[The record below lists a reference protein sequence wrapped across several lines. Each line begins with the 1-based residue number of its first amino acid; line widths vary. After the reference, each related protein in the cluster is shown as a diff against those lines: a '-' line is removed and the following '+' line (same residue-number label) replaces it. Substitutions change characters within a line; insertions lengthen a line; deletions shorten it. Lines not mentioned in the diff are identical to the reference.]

1 KDVLPMEGTSGE
13 TGFSFRFSDNLF
25 EDGWGTNEDG
35 FDELHDLFKA
45 QNLLS
50 FPKPSKLLSKL
61 VLAATREDKDA
72 LVLDFF
78 AGSGTTAHG
87 VWALNAQDQGTR
99 RVVVVQLP
107 EPLDPQNDT
116 QSAAAAYCDHIGKPR
131 TIAELTKE
139 RLRRAAAKIKA
150 DNPLFAGD
158 TGFRVFK
165 LDHSNIRAW
174 NPNPADL
181 EASLFDHQDHLLEGR
196 SEADVLYELLLKL
209 GLDLCVPIEQR
220 TIAGREVHSVGGG
233 VLMTCL
239 AEQITRE
246 QVEPLAQGIID
257 WHKELAPAGDTTC
270 VFRDSAFENDVA
282 KTNLA
287 AILEQHGIQNVRSL
301 CGARRCSLMCPIACH
316 WIIWT
321 TACCCRW
328 LGRPTPRSP
337 DMTVCY
343 RAFPTRR

>member
-1 KDVLPMEGTSGE
+1 MDNETRILRKIYLADQDGRTPENLWSAEFAGTTRQANAE
-13 TGFSFRFSDNLF
+13 LKELF
-25 EDGWGTNEDG
+25 DSPP
-35 FDELHDLFKA
+35 FDT
-45 QNLLS
+45 
-50 FPKPSKLLSKL
+50 PKPISLGQRILSL
-61 VLAATREDKDA
+61 TTAGAENDIIV
-72 LVLDFF
+72 DFF
-78 AGSGTTAHG
+78 AGSGTTGHA
-87 VWALNAQDQGTR
+87 VLAQNASDGGKR
-99 RVVVVQLP
+99 RYILVQLP
-107 EPLDPQNDT
+107 EPLDLENKEQRT
-116 QSAAAAYCDHIGKPR
+116 AAEFCDQLRKPR

-150 DNPLFAGD
+150 DNPMFTGD

-233 VLMTCL
+233 VLMACL
-239 AEQITRE
+239 AEQITGE

-301 CGARRCSLMCPIACH
+301 
-316 WIIWT
+316 
-321 TACCCRW
+321 
-328 LGRPTPRSP
+328 
-337 DMTVCY
+337 
-343 RAFPTRR
+343 

>member
-1 KDVLPMEGTSGE
+1 LINP
-13 TGFSFRFSDNLF
+13 
-25 EDGWGTNEDG
+25 
-35 FDELHDLFKA
+35 KA
-45 QNLLS
+45 KGA
-50 FPKPSKLLSKL
+50 KPAVAFLEKLK
-61 VLAATREDKDA
+61 RPC
-72 LVLDFF
+72 
-78 AGSGTTAHG
+78 
-87 VWALNAQDQGTR
+87 
-99 RVVVVQLP
+99 VV
-107 EPLDPQNDT
+107 
-116 QSAAAAYCDHIGKPR
+116 S
-131 TIAELTKE
+131 ELTKE
-139 RLRRAAAKIKA
+139 RLRRAAAKIKT
-150 DNPLFAGD
+150 DNPLFTGD

-181 EASLFDHQDHLLEGR
+181 EATLFDHQDHLLEGR

-233 VLMTCL
+233 VLMACL
-239 AEQITRE
+239 AEQITGE

-301 CGARRCSLMCPIACH
+301 
-316 WIIWT
+316 
-321 TACCCRW
+321 
-328 LGRPTPRSP
+328 
-337 DMTVCY
+337 
-343 RAFPTRR
+343 